1 MPRGANQ
8 FGGSALSADASKTP
22 KELAAIAGTGTRSIE
37 QAKTVQ
43 AKGAEEVVDACHPAS
58 QTRSPLYTMRMNNL
72 RAFPVR
78 AGTNLQAQSDP
89 VQSMSHKRQSHE

>member
-1 MPRGANQ
+1 MYAWMPRGANQ
-8 FGGSALSADASKTP
+8 FGCSAPGADASKTS

-37 QAKTVQ
+37 QAK
-43 AKGAEEVVDACHPAS
+43 GAEEVVDACHSAS
-58 QTRSPLYTMRMNNL
+58 QTRSPLYTMGMNNL

-89 VQSMSHKRQSHE
+89 VQSVSHKRQSHE